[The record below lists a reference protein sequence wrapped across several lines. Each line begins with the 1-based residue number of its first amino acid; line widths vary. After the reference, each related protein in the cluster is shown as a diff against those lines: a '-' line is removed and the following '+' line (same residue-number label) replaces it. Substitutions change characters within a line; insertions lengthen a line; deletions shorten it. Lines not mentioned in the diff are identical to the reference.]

1 MIISEELLKE
11 ELVVM
16 DMDAKDANEAIGK
29 LAEVL
34 YKNNFVKKSYIKA
47 VQERERI
54 FPTGLPTEGVGVA
67 IPHTDVE
74 HVNIPTMAIAILD
87 KPVRFNMMGIAK
99 EEIDVQILFMMAIK
113 EPEAQIELLQKLMDI
128 FQDKEILEQ
137 ILRSKTPSEVKEI
150 FLAAV

>member
-137 ILRSKTPSEVKEI
+137 ILRSKTPSEVKEV

>member
-1 MIISEELLKE
+1 MIISEELLRE

-16 DMDAKDANEAIGK
+16 DMDAKDSNEAIGK